1 MFRGNIPTRVDE
13 KGRLKLPADF
23 KRQVEEEYGPR
34 FYITSVDGKRA
45 RLYPMK
51 EWEAVEASL
60 MKMSPMDPVRERFL
74 DVTTYYGQMVEMD
87 AQGRLLIPQLLRD
100 LAMIKDD
107 VEVMGKIERLEVV
120 KKEVFQGQLDGT
132 GAPAAIQLSRED
144 LASYAEKTMPKVA

>member
-23 KRQVEEEYGPR
+23 KRQVDEEYGPK

-100 LAMIKDD
+100 LAIDRKS
-107 VEVMGKIERLEVV
+107 VV
-120 KKEVFQGQLDGT
+120 
-132 GAPAAIQLSRED
+132 
-144 LASYAEKTMPKVA
+144 

>member
-23 KRQVEEEYGPR
+23 KRQVDEEYGPK

-87 AQGRLLIPQLLRD
+87 AQGRLLLPQLLRES
-100 LAMIKDD
+100 AKATGD
-107 VEVMGKIERLEVV
+107 VNVLGVQTMLEVV
-120 KKEVFQGQLDGT
+120 NAESFKAEMKGERDAVELT
-132 GAPAAIQLSRED
+132 VND
-144 LASYAEKTMPKVA
+144 LTALAEKTKVSE

>member
-1 MFRGNIPTRVDE
+1 
-13 KGRLKLPADF
+13 
-23 KRQVEEEYGPR
+23 
-34 FYITSVDGKRA
+34 
-45 RLYPMK
+45 
-51 EWEAVEASL
+51 
-60 MKMSPMDPVRERFL
+60 MDPVRERFL

>member
-1 MFRGNIPTRVDE
+1 MFRGNNPTRMDE

-23 KRQVEEEYGPR
+23 KRQVEEEYGPK

-51 EWEAVEASL
+51 EWEAVEAAL

-87 AQGRLLIPQLLRD
+87 SQGRMLIPQLIRD
-100 LAMIKDD
+100 LAGLQGD
-107 VEVMGKIERLEVV
+107 VEVMGKMDRLEVV
-120 KKEVFQGQLDGT
+120 KKDVLEEQLKGT
-132 GAPAAIQLSRED
+132 GKPAAIEMSRED
-144 LASYAEKTMPKVA
+144 MAAYAEKTMRAA

>member
-23 KRQVEEEYGPR
+23 KRQVEEEYGPK

-87 AQGRLLIPQLLRD
+87 AQGRLLIPQLLREK
-100 LAMIKDD
+100 ANIKG
-107 VEVMGKIERLEVV
+107 EVAVLGNLTCLEVRNMQTLQT
-120 KKEVFQGQLDGT
+120 EIETESFT
-132 GAPAAIQLSRED
+132 TED
-144 LASYAEKTMPKVA
+144 EKTLDELGI

>member
-23 KRQVEEEYGPR
+23 KRQVDEEYGPK

-60 MKMSPMDPVRERFL
+60 MKMSPMDPVRKKFQ
-74 DVTTYYGQMVEMD
+74 DVTNFYGQMAEMD

-100 LAMIKDD
+100 AVKATG
-107 VEVMGKIERLEVV
+107 EVMVLGVQDHLELVNAAIFEAEL
-120 KKEVFQGQLDGT
+120 KGGGEV
-132 GAPAAIQLSRED
+132 IQLSDND
-144 LASYAEKTMPKVA
+144 LAALAEKTKPKDS

>member
-23 KRQVEEEYGPR
+23 KRQVEEEYGPK

-87 AQGRLLIPQLLRD
+87 AQGRLLIPQLLREKAKIAGD
-100 LAMIKDD
+100 VGVLGRTTFLVVVNAEQHEAKLAENPVTDAD
-107 VEVMGKIERLEVV
+107 VESLGIAGL
-120 KKEVFQGQLDGT
+120 
-132 GAPAAIQLSRED
+132 
-144 LASYAEKTMPKVA
+144 